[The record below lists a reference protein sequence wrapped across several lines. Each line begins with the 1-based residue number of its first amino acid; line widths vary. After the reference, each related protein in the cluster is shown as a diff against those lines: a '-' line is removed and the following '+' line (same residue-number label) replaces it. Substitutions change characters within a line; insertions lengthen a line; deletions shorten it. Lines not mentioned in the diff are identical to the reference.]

1 MIRLKI
7 ICVALAVYVVLG
19 AAVAIANIMAL

>member
-7 ICVALAVYVVLG
+7 ICVGLVVYAILG
-19 AAVAIANIMAL
+19 AAVALANIMAL